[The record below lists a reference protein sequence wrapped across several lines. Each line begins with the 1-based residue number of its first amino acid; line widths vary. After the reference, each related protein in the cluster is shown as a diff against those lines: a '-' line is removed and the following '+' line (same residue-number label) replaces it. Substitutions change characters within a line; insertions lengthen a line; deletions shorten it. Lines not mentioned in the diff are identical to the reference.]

1 MTTPTRTLSM
11 AIATASAIAAVA
23 IPVTPAAAEP
33 KNDVPFITATSTG
46 PAAGEA
52 KNLMPFAAAAD
63 ARGFTRA
70 AQPTPVERIIAQER
84 GRHGDPRVFG
94 PPQPASI
101 QIVQEPGGFDWGD
114 AGIGGAA
121 TLALVLLV
129 AGGAALRHESRRQE
143 AHG

>member
-33 KNDVPFITATSTG
+33 KNDVPFVTAAATG
-46 PAAGEA
+46 PSAGEA
-52 KNLMPFAAAAD
+52 KNQPPFAAAIN
-63 ARGFTRA
+63 ARDSARA
-70 AQPTPVERIIAQER
+70 TQPTPVERIIAQER
-84 GRHGDPRVFG
+84 GRHGDPRIFG
-94 PPQPASI
+94 PSESAPV
-101 QIVQEPGGFDWGD
+101 QIVQVPGGFDWGD

-121 TLALVLLV
+121 MLALALLA
-129 AGGAALRHESRRQE
+129 AGGMALRHESRRQE

>member
-1 MTTPTRTLSM
+1 CRRPPASSNPKTVVRSRQQTEQGGHGKETPMTTPTRTLSM

-63 ARGFTRA
+63 ARGFTSA
-70 AQPTPVERIIAQER
+70 AQPTPRERIIAQEQA
-84 GRHGDPRVFG
+84 RHGDPRVFG
-94 PPQPASI
+94 PPQPA
-101 QIVQEPGGFDWGD
+101 P
-114 AGIGGAA
+114 
-121 TLALVLLV
+121 T
-129 AGGAALRHESRRQE
+129 
-143 AHG
+143 